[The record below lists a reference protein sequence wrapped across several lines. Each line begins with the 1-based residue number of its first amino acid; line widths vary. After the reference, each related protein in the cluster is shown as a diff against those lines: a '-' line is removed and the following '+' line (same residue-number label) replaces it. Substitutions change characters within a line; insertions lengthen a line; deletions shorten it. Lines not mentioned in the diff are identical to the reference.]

1 MTNKEIMADSLR
13 LFKALREAL
22 GKARTEL
29 KKKAL
34 AEMTQ
39 DTSST
44 ALDKFY
50 GHDKDLSQLN
60 SGLEVQIL
68 TLYKVSDDG
77 TSWMDYN
84 EEGERKR

>member
-13 LFKALREAL
+13 LLKAFREAL

-44 ALDKFY
+44 ALDRFY
-50 GHDKDLSQLN
+50 SHDRE
-60 SGLEVQIL
+60 LESIGFSLDTNIQKL
-68 TLYKVSDDG
+68 GKVSDDG
-77 TSWMDYN
+77 DLWLDYN
-84 EEGERKR
+84 ENGERKR